1 MAPPVAEAEP
11 SEVKG
16 PHPSFIE
23 VAKPYIFEQELQE
36 SLTALGVSE
45 QREDQMRLQGVAW
58 IDRVRKALLLP
69 VRTYNTACVYY
80 HKFRLMH
87 ADNEYNYIDAAAAA
101 LFTAC
106 KIEDTLK
113 KSKEILCTAYNMN
126 VGPADKLSPDDPVYD
141 LRIVFETGHRTLVG
155 LERLMLECS
164 SFDFRNRFPQELLIK
179 LCKSCKYPAE
189 PISKCAFDICNDLYR
204 TFAPLKQTSSTMAL
218 ASLELAARLHTPPA
232 AAAALDPVRHHHVSP
247 ADWGS
252 SRAEVMETLLD
263 LLDLYTHHRTQ
274 TLEGPKFAIEAFIA
288 IRITLNNEAAAD
300 SLPRHT
306 ETDEAALATLRQNAA
321 ASSSASLTNGKNG
334 AGAGAAGAGAGA
346 AGGTSSGKP
355 SPQSPLDAPGSA
367 ASGAAAAQTTPVSP
381 PEMGARGRGVGE
393 RGRDGTVRFMLDV
406 GRSKEEKEKVAEFFE
421 DEWEEVVEEIEVEDG
436 NEVV

>member
-1 MAPPVAEAEP
+1 MAPPVAETES

-36 SLTALGVSE
+36 SLAALGVSE

-58 IDRVRKALLLP
+58 IDRVRKALSLP

-126 VGPADKLSPDDPVYD
+126 VGPADKLSPDDP
-141 LRIVFETGHRTLVG
+141 IFETGHRTLVG

-179 LCKSCKYPAE
+179 LCKACKYPAE
-189 PISKCAFDICNDLYR
+189 PVSKCSFNICNDLYR

-218 ASLELAARLHTPPA
+218 ASLELAARLHTA
-232 AAAALDPVRHHHVSP
+232 DLHPVRHHVSYT
-247 ADWGS
+247 DWATT
-252 SRAEVMETLLD
+252 RAEVMETLLD
-263 LLDLYTHHRTQ
+263 LLDLYTHHRNQ
-274 TLEGPKFAIEAFIA
+274 TIEGPKFAIEAFIA

-300 SLPRHT
+300 ALPRHT
-306 ETDEAALATLRQNAA
+306 ETDEVALAKMRRDAAAAAAA
-321 ASSSASLTNGKNG
+321 ASSSANFTNGKNG
-334 AGAGAAGAGAGA
+334 SGAAGGGTGA
-346 AGGTSSGKP
+346 GTSSGKP

-381 PEMGARGRGVGE
+381 PEVGMRGRGGGE

-406 GRSKEEKEKVAEFFE
+406 GRSKEEKGKVAEYFE
-421 DEWEEVVEEIEVEDG
+421 EEWEEVEEEFEVEDEDEG
-436 NEVV
+436 A